1 MKKLIT
7 LLAILFSTTVIAEEI
22 ENNYSLYEI
31 PIPVICGQSDMVD
44 KFLINE
50 GLTAKTLSL
59 GREGGKKD
67 GTVIF
72 LITHYES
79 LEKSKSAATVQ
90 VTNSDEAC
98 ILYFTFDIIDA
109 PKGKGI

>member
-1 MKKLIT
+1 MKKLLILIC
-7 LLAILFSTTVIAEEI
+7 LLWNTTSHAEEI

-67 GTVIF
+67 GSVIF

-90 VTNSDEAC
+90 VANSDEAC

>member
-90 VTNSDEAC
+90 VPNNDEVC
-98 ILYFTFDIIDA
+98 ILYYTFDLVEA
-109 PKGKGI
+109 PQGKGI

>member
-1 MKKLIT
+1 MFKKILVT
-7 LLAILFSTTVIAEEI
+7 FLLFCNVSFAEEI

-90 VTNSDEAC
+90 VANSDEAC

>member
-72 LITHYES
+72 LITHYEN

-90 VTNSDEAC
+90 VANSDEAC
-98 ILYFTFDIIDA
+98 ILYFTFDVIDA

>member
-44 KFLINE
+44 KFLIN
-50 GLTAKTLSL
+50 
-59 GREGGKKD
+59 
-67 GTVIF
+67 
-72 LITHYES
+72 
-79 LEKSKSAATVQ
+79 
-90 VTNSDEAC
+90 
-98 ILYFTFDIIDA
+98 
-109 PKGKGI
+109 

>member
-1 MKKLIT
+1 M
-7 LLAILFSTTVIAEEI
+7 
-22 ENNYSLYEI
+22 
-31 PIPVICGQSDMVD
+31 
-44 KFLINE
+44 
-50 GLTAKTLSL
+50 TAKTLSL

-90 VTNSDEAC
+90 VANSDEAC

>member
-1 MKKLIT
+1 MFKKILVTFLLFCNVSFAEKTEDYNFYET
-7 LLAILFSTTVIAEEI
+7 L
-22 ENNYSLYEI
+22 
-31 PIPVICGQSDMVD
+31 IPVICGQNNAVD
-44 KFLINE
+44 KFLTNE

-90 VTNSDEAC
+90 VANSDEAC

>member
-31 PIPVICGQSDMVD
+31 PIPVICGQNNAVD
-44 KFLINE
+44 KFLTNE

-59 GREGGKKD
+59 GREGGEEN
-67 GTVIF
+67 GSVVF
-72 LITHYES
+72 LITYYENF
-79 LEKSKSAATVQ
+79 EKSKSAAIVQ
-90 VTNSDEAC
+90 VANSDEAC

>member
-7 LLAILFSTTVIAEEI
+7 LLAILFCTTVIAEEI

-90 VTNSDEAC
+90 VANSDEAC